1 MACGRKKKSIPFKI
15 PKNCPVCNSLSIR
28 KKDDA
33 TFRCTNYSCTA
44 KITGS
49 IEHYVSKNSLNIDG
63 LGIKIIDLLLSKKI
77 IEDAGDLYN
86 LNLEEL
92 SQTQYPAVLIQ
103 TSEELREDAE
113 IGSGARTR
121 MGTIDFVVLGFV
133 KGSNTNI
140 DTLRNA
146 LITAIETALE
156 TDITRDSNALDT
168 EVVHVETD
176 EGTLFPVGGVVMTIR
191 CIYKYL
197 AGTPSR
203 P

>member
-1 MACGRKKKSIPFKI
+1 MSVREDIASNIHSVINSISSPDVQLCTRQPF
-15 PKNCPVCNSLSIR
+15 
-28 KKDDA
+28 
-33 TFRCTNYSCTA
+33 
-44 KITGS
+44 
-49 IEHYVSKNSLNIDG
+49 E
-63 LGIKIIDLLLSKKI
+63 
-77 IEDAGDLYN
+77 
-86 LNLEEL
+86 LEEL
-92 SQTQYPAVLIQ
+92 SQAQYPAVLIQ

-168 EVVHVETD
+168 EVVQVETD
-176 EGTLFPVGGVVMTIR
+176 EGTLFPVGGIRMVVR
-191 CIYKYL
+191 CMYQYN
-197 AGTPSR
+197 AGTP
-203 P
+203 